1 MSKKTNTLLFLATA
15 TAAIGGAMY
24 VFRDKIKES
33 KILEKSDENPLKPY
47 WDKGMELK
55 DKAVDYA
62 KEKKLQWDAKKADT
76 NEIIDADDFS
86 DDIFEENP
94 DREYH
99 SIHITTPSEDD
110 CAGEYTNDSD
120 LTEDLDLF
128 EDSTVTE
135 ELSSAKD
142 LTSNVVAND
151 IDDTTITSQKLY
163 TP

>member
-1 MSKKTNTLLFLATA
+1 MSKKTNTLLFLA

-62 KEKKLQWDAKKADT
+62 KEKKLQWDAMKADT
-76 NEIIDADDFS
+76 NEIVDVDDFS
-86 DDIFEENP
+86 DDVFDENP

-99 SIHITTPSEDD
+99 TIHITTPEEDSAD
-110 CAGEYTNDSD
+110 DID
-120 LTEDLDLF
+120 DIDDVDDVDDVDIF
-128 EDSTVTE
+128 EDSTDDV
-135 ELSSAKD
+135 D
-142 LTSNVVAND
+142 DVD
-151 IDDTTITSQKLY
+151 IFEDSVDDTSKTL
-163 TP
+163 